1 MMTVSDSLFL
11 QILLTRRAFQSN
23 DPVTCELGRRTSAV
37 FRLLVEEAVNDSEML
52 AAVWLMKLLVDV
64 NVFTGDDGAGRLLAP
79 AGAMGRGV
87 DGSLPPR
94 WEYRDA

>member
-1 MMTVSDSLFL
+1 M
-11 QILLTRRAFQSN
+11 
-23 DPVTCELGRRTSAV
+23 SAV
-37 FRLLVEEAVNDSEML
+37 FCLLVEGPVSDSEML

-87 DGSLPPR
+87 DG
-94 WEYRDA
+94 

>member
-1 MMTVSDSLFL
+1 M
-11 QILLTRRAFQSN
+11 LLTRRAIQSK

-37 FRLLVEEAVNDSEML
+37 FRFLVEGAVSDSEML
-52 AAVWLMKLLVDV
+52 AAAGLMKLLVDV
-64 NVFTGDDGAGRLLAP
+64 NVFTGDDGAGRLLTP
-79 AGAMGRGV
+79 AGAMGQGV